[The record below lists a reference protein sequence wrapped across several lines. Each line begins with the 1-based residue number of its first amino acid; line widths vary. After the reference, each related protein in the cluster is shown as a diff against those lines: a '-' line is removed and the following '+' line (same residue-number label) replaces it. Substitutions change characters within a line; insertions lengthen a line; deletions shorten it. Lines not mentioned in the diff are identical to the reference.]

1 MYTNRHDSHSYS
13 PIGKGILTGQIKS
26 AADIPEGDFRRMLPR
41 FHPENFD
48 INIKLV
54 KQLESMASKKK
65 CTPAQLALG
74 WLLTLSKQPGMPT
87 IIPIPGSTTPERVV
101 ENAGAV
107 ELTEGEMKDIEGILN
122 SHQIIGDRYHAA
134 GMTMVNG

>member
-1 MYTNRHDSHSYS
+1 
-13 PIGKGILTGQIKS
+13 
-26 AADIPEGDFRRMLPR
+26 MLPR
-41 FHPENFD
+41 FQPENFS

-54 KQLESMASKKK
+54 KQLESMASKKN

-107 ELTEGEMKDIEGILN
+107 ELTEGEMKDIEQILN

-134 GMTMVNG
+134 GMTLVNG